1 MTEQSYVPTYSYNQ
15 NQVVTQMHT
24 ICLMHEIIHTFPLPS
39 LDSMVQSSH
48 TIICEPRNAWMMEA
62 GFATQRMSWITKG
75 TP

>member
-48 TIICEPRNAWMMEA
+48 TIICEPRNA
-62 GFATQRMSWITKG
+62 
-75 TP
+75 